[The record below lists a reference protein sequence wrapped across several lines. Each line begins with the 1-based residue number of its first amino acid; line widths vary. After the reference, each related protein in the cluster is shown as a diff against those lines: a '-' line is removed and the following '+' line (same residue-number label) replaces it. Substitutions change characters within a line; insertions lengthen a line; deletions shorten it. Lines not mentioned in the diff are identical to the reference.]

1 MIMDIIQKSKDNIT
15 INANIF
21 SVELILFF
29 ISEKCIQLDDRVI
42 YFGLHFVLN
51 SNVEA

>member
-1 MIMDIIQKSKDNIT
+1 MLMDIIQKSKYNIT
-15 INANIF
+15 INA
-21 SVELILFF
+21 VEFILFF